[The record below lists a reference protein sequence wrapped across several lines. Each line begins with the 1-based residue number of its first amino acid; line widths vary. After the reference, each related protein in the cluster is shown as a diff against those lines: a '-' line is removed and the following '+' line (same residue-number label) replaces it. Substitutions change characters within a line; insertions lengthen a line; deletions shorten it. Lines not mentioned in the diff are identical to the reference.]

1 MGTEP
6 ASNVLPIHFRYAR
19 SAEEF
24 PVIRN
29 PGVNLVI
36 WRRNQDPTLASL
48 VDSYSAETEFDVEAV
63 LDAQEPD
70 VGMFLEGCPAG
81 AARDMLVTDIDF
93 LVRRFG
99 VITGRRAVRA
109 HLETVSTDACRLF
122 HVDAAGLRLLVT
134 YSGFGTQWAGNGN
147 VRREQLTA
155 QGRDFASANRAIVPR
170 QADIRSAHPWWVL
183 LQKGESYPDNA
194 GNGIVHRSPPVE
206 GTGVRRLRLCLDEVS

>member
-19 SAEEF
+19 SAVEF
-24 PVIRN
+24 SAIRN
-29 PGVNLVI
+29 PGINLVI
-36 WRRNQDPTLASL
+36 WRRNQDPMLAS
-48 VDSYSAETEFDVEAV
+48 VIDSYSAATDFDVEAV

-70 VGMFLEGCPAG
+70 VWMFLDGHPAG
-81 AARDMLVTDIDF
+81 TARDMLAADIDF
-93 LVRRFG
+93 LIRRFG
-99 VITGRRAVRA
+99 VISGRRAVRA

-134 YSGFGTQWAGNGN
+134 YSGFGTQWASNGN
-147 VRREQLTA
+147 VRRDQLTA
-155 QGRDFASANRAIVPR
+155 QGRAFETANRAIVPR
-170 QADIRSAHPWWVL
+170 QADIRTTRPWWVL
-183 LQKGESYPDNA
+183 LQKGESYPGNA